1 MNEMIIILK
10 IKTKDKPDLVN
21 NNLDWLAA
29 SNEWSIDY
37 LKIISNE
44 KEADND

>member
-1 MNEMIIILK
+1 MNEMIVILK
-10 IKTKDKPDLVN
+10 IKTKDNSSEVKYD
-21 NNLDWLAA
+21 LDWLAA
-29 SNEWSIDY
+29 SNGWSIDC